1 MKEIW
6 KPVVGYEGF
15 YEISNLG
22 RVKSLSRFV
31 NRSRGGKQL
40 KKERI
45 LIPSIGRY
53 LKVSL
58 SKRGII
64 KNERVHK
71 LVATSFIGPR
81 PNGMVI
87 DHINNIQHDTLR
99 N

>member
-45 LIPSIGRY
+45 LIP
-53 LKVSL
+53 L
-58 SKRGII
+58 
-64 KNERVHK
+64 
-71 LVATSFIGPR
+71 
-81 PNGMVI
+81 
-87 DHINNIQHDTLR
+87 
-99 N
+99 